1 MKKFMK
7 CSGILGAIGLLGSV
21 VFKLFHLMGAPTLLL
36 IGTIGVGLYVLLF
49 ALQKIFEKVH

>member
-1 MKKFMK
+1 M
-7 CSGILGAIGLLGSV
+7 
-21 VFKLFHLMGAPTLLL
+21 FHLMGAPTLLL